1 MEKKMVGATAVML
14 VDMLDVKMV
23 EMMAD
28 LMVAMMVDLL
38 ELPMVVWKAVLL
50 GWWELM

>member
-1 MEKKMVGATAVML
+1 MEKKMVGATVVRL

-28 LMVAMMVDLL
+28 QRVAKMVD
-38 ELPMVVWKAVLL
+38 
-50 GWWELM
+50 